1 METIFYYDNY
11 RDFLRDSHDVK
22 NRACF
27 SWRAISRRA
36 KINNPNF
43 LRQVMQGG
51 KNLSLKTIEPVGK
64 ALGLRGEELAY
75 WFELVNYCQSE
86 PGENRERLRLE
97 LAKMKGSIRPVT
109 NFFGVGRVLWAL
121 VYSRYSRVDCFVRFS
136 G

>member
-97 LAKMKGSIRPVT
+97 L
-109 NFFGVGRVLWAL
+109 GVGRVLWAL